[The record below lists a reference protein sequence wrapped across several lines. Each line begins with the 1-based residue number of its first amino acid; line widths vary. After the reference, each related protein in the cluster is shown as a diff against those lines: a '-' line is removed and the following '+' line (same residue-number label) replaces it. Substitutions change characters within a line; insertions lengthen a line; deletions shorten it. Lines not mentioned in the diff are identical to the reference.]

1 MFIYLALLEFLY
13 LLVQIYKL
21 LLKYLEM
28 LIEKDYN
35 ESYSDCID
43 ISIEVLEE
51 AENSPYF
58 L

>member
-1 MFIYLALLEFLY
+1 
-13 LLVQIYKL
+13 
-21 LLKYLEM
+21 M

-43 ISIEVLEE
+43 ISIEVIEE